1 MIFTHI
7 LQFTISIP
15 SKDVH
20 NIVAMV
26 EATNNSISFLK
37 GRPIDEESI
46 LEGLLL
52 ASIASIEVI
61 PMIKVLGECI
71 DYSISL
77 SNFEI
82 GEEAKEMPCK
92 HHFHS
97 ICIDKLLGINGSCL
111 IYRYKIPEDE
121 QCEKKD
127 EASREDERGDDGG
140 SNMEEI
146 WRKIE

>member
-1 MIFTHI
+1 MA
-7 LQFTISIP
+7 
-15 SKDVH
+15 V
-20 NIVAMV
+20 V
-26 EATNNSISFLK
+26 EATNNSISFLE
-37 GRPIDEESI
+37 GCPIYEESI

-61 PMIKVLGECI
+61 LMIKVLGDCI
-71 DYSISL
+71 DYSICL

-92 HHFHS
+92 HYFHS
-97 ICIDKLLGINGSCL
+97 ICIDKLLGINGSCP
-111 IYRYKIPEDE
+111 ICRYKIQMDE